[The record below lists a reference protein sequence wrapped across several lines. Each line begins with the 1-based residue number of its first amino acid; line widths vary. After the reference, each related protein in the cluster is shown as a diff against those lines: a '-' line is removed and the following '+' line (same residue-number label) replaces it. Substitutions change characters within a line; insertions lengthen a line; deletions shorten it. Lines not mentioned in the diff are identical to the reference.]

1 MVMGCMSG
9 TAIIIENLKI
19 VLDDYEERFQLLFD
33 MNIRVGF
40 KNVTFRTIINSFKIL
55 INKN

>member
-19 VLDDYEERFQLLFD
+19 VLDDYEEGFQLLFD

-40 KNVTFRTIINSFKIL
+40 LKTLLLEQS
-55 INKN
+55 

>member
-1 MVMGCMSG
+1 MGGAKSMVMGCMSG

-19 VLDDYEERFQLLFD
+19 VLDDYEEGFQLLFD

-40 KNVTFRTIINSFKIL
+40 LKTLIL
-55 INKN
+55 EQS